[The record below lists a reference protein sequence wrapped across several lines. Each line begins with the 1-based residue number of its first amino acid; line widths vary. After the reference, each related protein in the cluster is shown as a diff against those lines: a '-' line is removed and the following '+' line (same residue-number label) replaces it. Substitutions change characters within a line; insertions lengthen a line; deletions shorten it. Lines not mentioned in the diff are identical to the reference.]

1 MAHDDGAEP
10 EDDAQ
15 GDPAEP
21 PSEPAATDGA
31 PRIRTGRIGRTA
43 GVGTLVAG
51 QGVRWA
57 GTRVANLTR
66 SEEAR
71 QQKTDE
77 RVAAIAT
84 QLARQLGQMKGA
96 AMKIGQVL
104 STIELPGLSEEGQEE
119 FRAALAE
126 LRDNAPK
133 FDYADIETVITEDLG
148 GSVADHFAEFE
159 REAFAAA
166 SIGQVH
172 RARTHEGDE
181 VAVKVQYPGVAEAVE
196 IDLRNL
202 HLILRLVKRMAPGLD
217 AKAVGG
223 EIRERITEEL
233 DYELEAQNH
242 RAIQRAYRGHPFV
255 VVPRVHTG
263 LSSRRVLTTTYLDG
277 RRFEDVA
284 GLEEAERDR
293 FGEIVFRFFLSTRN
307 RTGMVLG
314 DPHPGNY
321 LRLTDGSVGF
331 LDFGLLRRVPPE
343 HLELERSLARA
354 IGENRAEDVH
364 ALMSTLGYLPEPED
378 FDPEALLDQVRTGAA
393 WLFEPGFRRLDPA
406 YAHELLEQGG
416 SPRSPHYEAMK
427 RQTMPPASLLMRRQ
441 EALIL
446 VVLAQLRAGADWQA
460 IAAEYAF
467 DGEPS
472 TELGGQEAEFWGGSG

>member
-1 MAHDDGAEP
+1 MK
-10 EDDAQ
+10 
-15 GDPAEP
+15 
-21 PSEPAATDGA
+21 
-31 PRIRTGRIGRTA
+31 TGRIGRTA
-43 GVGTLVAG
+43 GVGGLVAG
-51 QGVRWA
+51 QGIRWA
-57 GTRVANLTR
+57 GTRMANLTR
-66 SEEAR
+66 TDEAR
-71 QQKTDE
+71 QRKTDE
-77 RVAAIAT
+77 RVAAMAT

-104 STIELPGLSEEGQEE
+104 STVELPGLSEEGQEE

-133 FDYADIETVITEDLG
+133 FRFEDIRGVIEDDLG
-148 GSVADHFAEFE
+148 GQVSDHFASFE

-172 RARTHEGDE
+172 RATTHQGEQ

-217 AKAVGG
+217 VHAVGG

-242 RAIQRAYRGHPFV
+242 RAIERAFRGHPFAT
-255 VVPRVHTG
+255 VPTVHTAI
-263 LSSRRVLTTTYLDG
+263 SSRRVLVTDYLEG
-277 RRFEDVA
+277 RRFEEVIELD
-284 GLEEAERDR
+284 EPTRDR
-293 FGEIVFRFFLSTRN
+293 FGESVFRFFLSTRE
-307 RTGMVLG
+307 RTRLVLG

-321 LRLTDGSVGF
+321 LLLDDGRVGF
-331 LDFGLLRRVPPE
+331 LDFGLLRRVSPQ
-343 HLELERSLARA
+343 HLEMERELGRA
-354 IGENRAEDVH
+354 IAERRAEDVH
-364 ALMSTLGYLPEPED
+364 HLMSTLGYLPEPEE
-378 FDPEALLDQVRTGAA
+378 FDPEALVDQVSTGAA
-393 WLFEPGFRRLDPA
+393 WLFEPGFRRLDPG
-406 YAHELLEQGG
+406 YAHQLLEQGG

-446 VVLAQLRAGADWQA
+446 VVLAQLRAGADWTA
-460 IAAEYAF
+460 IGREYAF
-467 DGEPS
+467 GEPPT
-472 TELGGQEAEFWGGSG
+472 TELGRAEAEFWGV

>member
-1 MAHDDGAEP
+1 MSPEREP
-10 EDDAQ
+10 ELREDDPSA
-15 GDPAEP
+15 
-21 PSEPAATDGA
+21 SEPGSA
-31 PRIRTGRIGRTA
+31 PQIKTGRIGRTA
-43 GVGTLVAG
+43 GVGGLVAG
-51 QGVRWA
+51 QGIKWA
-57 GTRVANLTR
+57 GTRVANLAR
-66 SEEAR
+66 SEEAKQR
-71 QQKTDE
+71 KTDE

-104 STIELPGLSEEGQEE
+104 STVELPELSEEAQEE

-126 LRDNAPK
+126 LRDNAPT
-133 FDYADIETVITEDLG
+133 FSFEDVRGVIVSELG
-148 GSVADHFAEFE
+148 GQISDHFASFDE
-159 REAFAAA
+159 EAFAAA

-172 RARTHEGDE
+172 RATTHEGDE

-242 RAIQRAYRGHPFV
+242 RTIFRAYRDHPFV
-255 VVPRVHTG
+255 VIPRVHTG
-263 LSSRRVLTTTYLDG
+263 LSSRRVLVTEYLDG
-277 RRFEDVA
+277 RRFDEVTALD
-284 GLEEAERDR
+284 EATRDR
-293 FGEIVFRFFLSTRN
+293 FGEIVFRFFLSTRE

-321 LRLTDGSVGF
+321 LLLADGNVGF
-331 LDFGLLRRVPPE
+331 LDFGLLRRVPPD
-343 HLELERSLARA
+343 HLELERTLAKA
-354 IGENRAEDVH
+354 ISERRAEEVH
-364 ALMSTLGYLPEPED
+364 ALMSTLGYLPEPEE

-406 YAHELLEQGG
+406 YAHQLLEQGG

-441 EALIL
+441 EALVL
-446 VVLAQLRAGADWQA
+446 VVLAQLRAGADWTA
-460 IAAEYAF
+460 IGAEYAYG
-467 DGEPS
+467 DPPS
-472 TELGGQEAEFWGGSG
+472 TELGRAEAEFWL

>member
-1 MAHDDGAEP
+1 MDTPADGQREQTEGEEVEAEAGP
-10 EDDAQ
+10 DEERSPQ
-15 GDPAEP
+15 MK
-21 PSEPAATDGA
+21 
-31 PRIRTGRIGRTA
+31 TGRIGRTA
-43 GVGTLVAG
+43 GVGGLVAG
-51 QGVRWA
+51 QGIRWA
-57 GTRVANLTR
+57 GTRMANLTR
-66 SEEAR
+66 TDEAR
-71 QQKTDE
+71 QRKTDE
-77 RVAAIAT
+77 RVAAMAT

-104 STIELPGLSEEGQEE
+104 STVELPGLSEEGQEE

-133 FDYADIETVITEDLG
+133 FRFEDIRGVIEDDLG
-148 GSVADHFAEFE
+148 GQVSDHFASFE

-172 RARTHEGDE
+172 RATTHQGEQ

-217 AKAVGG
+217 VHAVGG

-242 RAIQRAYRGHPFV
+242 RAIERAFRGHPFAT
-255 VVPRVHTG
+255 VPTVHTAI
-263 LSSRRVLTTTYLDG
+263 SSRRVLVTDYLEG
-277 RRFEDVA
+277 RRFEEVIELD
-284 GLEEAERDR
+284 EPTRDR
-293 FGEIVFRFFLSTRN
+293 FGESVFRFFLSTRE
-307 RTGMVLG
+307 RTRLVLG

-321 LRLTDGSVGF
+321 LLLDDGRVGF
-331 LDFGLLRRVPPE
+331 LDFGLLRRVSPQ
-343 HLELERSLARA
+343 HLEMERELGRA
-354 IGENRAEDVH
+354 IAERRAEDVH
-364 ALMSTLGYLPEPED
+364 HLMSTLGYLPEPEE
-378 FDPEALLDQVRTGAA
+378 FDPEALVDQVSTGAA
-393 WLFEPGFRRLDPA
+393 WLFEPGFRRLDPG
-406 YAHELLEQGG
+406 YAHQLLEQGG

-446 VVLAQLRAGADWQA
+446 VVLAQLRAGADWTA
-460 IAAEYAF
+460 IGREYAF
-467 DGEPS
+467 GEPPT
-472 TELGGQEAEFWGGSG
+472 TELGRAEAEFWGV

>member
-1 MAHDDGAEP
+1 MDTPADGQREQTEGEEVEVEAGPDEERSP
-10 EDDAQ
+10 Q
-15 GDPAEP
+15 MK
-21 PSEPAATDGA
+21 
-31 PRIRTGRIGRTA
+31 TGRIGRTA
-43 GVGTLVAG
+43 GVGGLVAG
-51 QGVRWA
+51 QGIRWA
-57 GTRVANLTR
+57 GTRMANLTR
-66 SEEAR
+66 TDEAR
-71 QQKTDE
+71 QRKTDE
-77 RVAAIAT
+77 RVAAMAT

-104 STIELPGLSEEGQEE
+104 STVELPGLSEEGQEE

-133 FDYADIETVITEDLG
+133 FRFEDIRGVIEDDLG
-148 GSVADHFAEFE
+148 GQVSDHFASFE

-172 RARTHEGDE
+172 RATTHQGEQ

-217 AKAVGG
+217 VHAVGG

-242 RAIQRAYRGHPFV
+242 RAIERAFRGHPFAT
-255 VVPRVHTG
+255 VPTVHTAI
-263 LSSRRVLTTTYLDG
+263 SSRRVLVTDYLEG
-277 RRFEDVA
+277 RRFEEVIELD
-284 GLEEAERDR
+284 EPTRDR
-293 FGEIVFRFFLSTRN
+293 FGESVFRFFLSTRE
-307 RTGMVLG
+307 RTRLVLG

-321 LRLTDGSVGF
+321 LLLDDGRVGF
-331 LDFGLLRRVPPE
+331 LDFGLLRRVSPQ
-343 HLELERSLARA
+343 HLEMERELGRA
-354 IGENRAEDVH
+354 IAERRAEDVH
-364 ALMSTLGYLPEPED
+364 HLMSTLGYLPEPEE
-378 FDPEALLDQVRTGAA
+378 FDPEALVDQVSTGAA
-393 WLFEPGFRRLDPA
+393 WLFEPGFRRLDPG
-406 YAHELLEQGG
+406 YAHQLLEQGG

-446 VVLAQLRAGADWQA
+446 VVLAQLRAGADWTS
-460 IAAEYAF
+460 IGREYTF
-467 DGEPS
+467 GEPPT
-472 TELGGQEAEFWGGSG
+472 TELGRAEAEFWGV

>member
-1 MAHDDGAEP
+1 MDSAADAEREDEVERDPDRP
-10 EDDAQ
+10 EEQ
-15 GDPAEP
+15 SPQLK
-21 PSEPAATDGA
+21 
-31 PRIRTGRIGRTA
+31 TGRIGRTA
-43 GVGTLVAG
+43 GVGGLVAG
-51 QGVRWA
+51 QGIRWA

-66 SEEAR
+66 TDEAR
-71 QQKTDE
+71 QRKTDE

-104 STIELPGLSEEGQEE
+104 STVELPGLSEEGQEE

-133 FDYADIETVITEDLG
+133 FRFEDIRDVIEDDLG
-148 GSVADHFAEFE
+148 GEVSDHFASFE

-172 RARTHEGDE
+172 RATTHEGE
-181 VAVKVQYPGVAEAVE
+181 QVAVKVQYPGVAEAVE

-217 AKAVGG
+217 VHAVGG

-242 RAIQRAYRGHPFV
+242 RTIERAFRGHPFA
-255 VVPRVHTG
+255 VVPIVHTA
-263 LSSRRVLTTTYLDG
+263 LSSRRVLVTDYLPG
-277 RRFEDVA
+277 RRFEQVTELD
-284 GLEEAERDR
+284 ESTRDR
-293 FGEIVFRFFLSTRN
+293 FGESVFRFFLSTRE
-307 RTGMVLG
+307 RTRLVLG

-321 LRLTDGSVGF
+321 LLLDDGRVGF
-331 LDFGLLRRVPPE
+331 LDFGLLRRVSPD
-343 HLELERSLARA
+343 HLEMERALGRA
-354 IGENRAEDVH
+354 IAERRADDVH
-364 ALMSTLGYLPEPED
+364 HLMSTLGYLPEPEE
-378 FDPEALLDQVRTGAA
+378 FDPEALLDQVSTGAA

-406 YAHELLEQGG
+406 YAQELIEQGG

-427 RQTMPPASLLMRRQ
+427 RQTLPAASLLMRRQ
-441 EALIL
+441 EGLIL
-446 VVLAQLRAGADWQA
+446 IVLAQLRAGADWTA
-460 IAAEYAF
+460 ISREYAF
-467 DGEPS
+467 GEPP
-472 TELGGQEAEFWGGSG
+472 TTDLGRAEVEFWGS